1 MLFLSLI
8 TTKNSKVN
16 TKRSYLRTLK
26 RKQHQAVGVESQIL
40 KNFKYHNEFTGL
52 LSFKNP
58 SFEMKE
64 PEFQKCLQVQAVKT
78 LRETIYFCLESREKG
93 FCETTSVGQ
102 GRIPCFPQISLPAL
116 PRNPQCQNLTATV
129 SGMLSMQPCWH
140 LNSIWQKKLGKRGS
154 CGLKNMGGF
163 VFAYYFFS
171 YLGHF

>member
-1 MLFLSLI
+1 
-8 TTKNSKVN
+8 
-16 TKRSYLRTLK
+16 
-26 RKQHQAVGVESQIL
+26 
-40 KNFKYHNEFTGL
+40 
-52 LSFKNP
+52 
-58 SFEMKE
+58 MKE

-171 YLGHF
+171 YFSLPADPLRGKSVMWISTFAQGGKTLRSINFSVQRYWRGQGGRIKTIC